1 MDGIGAVMAAEAEAE
16 AEAEKVGPGGG
27 GRWGSCRLRGE

>member
-1 MDGIGAVMAAEAEAE
+1 MDGIGAVMAAEAE